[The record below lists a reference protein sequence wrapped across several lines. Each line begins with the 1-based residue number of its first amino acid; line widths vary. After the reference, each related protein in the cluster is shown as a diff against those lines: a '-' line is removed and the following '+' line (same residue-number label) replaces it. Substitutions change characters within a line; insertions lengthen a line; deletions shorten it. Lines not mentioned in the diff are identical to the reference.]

1 MPNHGKDKYFMQKRK
16 GKGGSSLVPVYP
28 EDKGDYL
35 MFGQQLIKALN
46 TRIVY
51 LETTIEYYQ
60 ARLTELQT
68 STRRNSPYSK
78 GNYEKMSA
86 LIVRHQSLI
95 DYYKSLRDKVYA
107 QADFVTRNETEDYQ
121 KVFKAIFL
129 DGLKVK
135 EICMMFGMTTS
146 RVKAI
151 IRKIQY
157 QMFDE
162 RY

>member
-1 MPNHGKDKYFMQKRK
+1 MPHHGKDECFAKK
-16 GKGGSSLVPVYP
+16 GLSTHLNQIYP

-35 MFGQQLIKALN
+35 MFGKQLIKALN

-51 LETTIEYYQ
+51 LETTIEYYK
-60 ARLTELQT
+60 ARLVELKTGSQT
-68 STRRNSPYSK
+68 SRYVK
-78 GNYEKMSA
+78 INYEKISA
-86 LIVRHQSLI
+86 LIVRHQSMI
-95 DYYKSLRDKVYA
+95 DYYKELRDKVYA
-107 QADFVTRNETEDYQ
+107 QADFVTRNESEDYQ

-135 EICMMFGMTTS
+135 EICKMFGMQKI
-146 RVKAI
+146 RVLAI
-151 IRKIQY
+151 IKKIRY

>member
-16 GKGGSSLVPVYP
+16 GKGGTSLVPVYP

-68 STRRNSPYSK
+68 SARRNSPYSK

-107 QADFVTRNETEDYQ
+107 QADFVTRNETEDYR

-151 IRKIQY
+151 IKKIQY